1 MYVYFAL
8 YHVAWADLP
17 RVSYNLTLWLKETW
31 LEKQKCFFSVTPQ
44 NGGLKNDKTHLN
56 IDNSWFTNYIGGHK
70 FSAQA
75 KCSRK
80 LEFLTHW

>member
-1 MYVYFAL
+1 M
-8 YHVAWADLP
+8 
-17 RVSYNLTLWLKETW
+17 LWLKETW

-80 LEFLTHW
+80 LEFLTHWQTLCVFWERNSYFSENFE